1 MIRSA
6 LPARSDARRLLL
18 GTYLSALGT
27 GMTLPFL
34 YIYLH
39 EVRGIDAT
47 VVGLVVSW
55 MGVLSLA
62 LAGPWGALMDR
73 VGPRRVLLPLMV
85 VGACGAASWSL
96 VHHPWQAFVSASL
109 MATSASAVFSGSNTL
124 LATVTSEQERH
135 RVFGLSF
142 ALLNLGIGTG
152 GVVSGFI
159 ADIHHPGSFRVLYLV
174 DGVSWVLPALI
185 LASLPA
191 VGRAVPRAHDAEP
204 SGGYRTVF
212 ADRAFRR
219 LFAFSLLL
227 MACGYAQIEIG
238 LPAFA
243 TSVAHVSTHVVAWA
257 LVANTAVI
265 ASGQL
270 FMTARLHGRSRSRA
284 LAAAAAVIALSWLIL
299 AVGGFG
305 RHLGHALPIAATVVC
320 AAVFASAE
328 TMFSPM
334 LPALTNSLATDEL
347 RARYN
352 AAGSL
357 VWGITSIV
365 GPLTAAPLI
374 GHGLAAVWVAL
385 VVVGSLGAAALALS
399 LRRLLTPAQDG
410 RPEPHPVA
418 LPDPDPSGHTGVLR

>member
-6 LPARSDARRLLL
+6 LPARSDARRLLV

-34 YIYLH
+34 YVYLH

-47 VVGLVVSW
+47 VVGLVVAW
-55 MGVLSLA
+55 MGALSLV
-62 LAGPWGALMDR
+62 LAGPWGSLMDR
-73 VGPRRVLLPLMV
+73 VGPRRVILPLMV
-85 VGACGAASWSL
+85 LGACGAASWSL
-96 VHHPWQAFVSASL
+96 VRHPWQAFIAASL
-109 MATSASAVFSGSNTL
+109 MAAAGSAVFSGSNTL
-124 LATVTSEQERH
+124 LASLTSEEERQ

-159 ADIHHPGSFRVLYLV
+159 ADVHHPESFRVLYAV
-174 DGVSWVLPALI
+174 DGVSWLLPAFI
-185 LASLPA
+185 LGSMPL
-191 VGRAVPRAHDAEP
+191 VGRAIPRAHDAEP
-204 SGGYRTVF
+204 NGGYRTVF
-212 ADRAFRR
+212 ADRSFRR

-227 MACGYAQIEIG
+227 MSCGYAQIEVG

-243 TSVAHVSTHVVAWA
+243 TSVAHVSTRVVAWA
-257 LVANTAVI
+257 LAANTAVI
-265 ASGQL
+265 VCGQL
-270 FMTARLHGRSRSRA
+270 LVTARLQGRSRSRA
-284 LAAAAAVIALSWLIL
+284 LAAAASVIALSWLIL

-305 RHLGHALPIAATVVC
+305 RHAGAALPIIATLCC
-320 AAVFASAE
+320 ASVFAVAE
-328 TMFSPM
+328 TMFSPT
-334 LPALTNSLATDEL
+334 LPALTNSLASDEL

-374 GHGLAAVWVAL
+374 GHGLAGVWVAL
-385 VVVGSLGAAALALS
+385 IVAGSLGAAALALS
-399 LRRLLTPAQDG
+399 LRRLLTPSQDG
-410 RPEPHPVA
+410 RAIQRTPVTTA
-418 LPDPDPSGHTGVLR
+418 A

>member
-1 MIRSA
+1 M
-6 LPARSDARRLLL
+6 

-47 VVGLVVSW
+47 VVGIVVSW
-55 MGVLSLA
+55 MGALSLA

-73 VGPRRVLLPLMV
+73 VGPRLVLLPLMV

-109 MATSASAVFSGSNTL
+109 MSTAGSAVFSGFNTV
-124 LATVTSEQERH
+124 LATVTSEEERQ

-152 GVVSGFI
+152 GVVSGFL
-159 ADIHHPGSFRVLYLV
+159 ADVHHPDSFRVLYLV
-174 DGVSWVLPALI
+174 DGVSWLLPALI
-185 LASLPA
+185 LASMPA
-191 VGRAVPRAHDAEP
+191 VGRAVPQAHDAEP
-204 SGGYRTVF
+204 SGGYRTIF

-219 LFAFSLLL
+219 LFVFSLLL
-227 MACGYAQIEIG
+227 MSCGYAQIEVG

-243 TSVAHVSTHVVAWA
+243 TSVAHVSTRVVAWA

-265 ASGQL
+265 VCGQL
-270 FMTARLHGRSRSRA
+270 VMTARLQGRSRTRA
-284 LAAAAAVIALSWLIL
+284 LAAAASVIAFSWLIL

-305 RHLGHALPIAATVVC
+305 RHTGSAVPIIATVCC
-320 AAVFASAE
+320 AAVFAFAE

-357 VWGITSIV
+357 VWGITSIA

-374 GHGLAAVWVAL
+374 GHGLAGVWVVLIVA
-385 VVVGSLGAAALALS
+385 GSLGAAALALS
-399 LRRLLTPAQDG
+399 LRRLLTTAQDG
-410 RPEPHPVA
+410 R
-418 LPDPDPSGHTGVLR
+418 LDPDDALLADPELVGASEHLDLRQVDPA

>member
-6 LPARSDARRLLL
+6 LPARAEARRLLL
-18 GTYLSALGT
+18 GTYLAALGT

-34 YIYLH
+34 YVYLH
-39 EVRGIDAT
+39 VVRGMDAT
-47 VVGLVVSW
+47 VVGVVVSW

-62 LAGPWGALMDR
+62 LAGPWGSLMDR
-73 VGPRRVLLPLMV
+73 LGPRRVLLPLMV
-85 VGACGAASWSL
+85 LGACGAASWSL
-96 VHHPWQAFVSASL
+96 VHHPWQAFVAGSL
-109 MATSASAVFSGSNTL
+109 MATAAAAVFSGQNTV
-124 LATVTSEQERH
+124 LATVTSAAERQ

-152 GVVSGFI
+152 GIVSGFI
-159 ADIHHPGSFRVLYLV
+159 ADVHHASSFRVLYLV
-174 DGVSWVLPALI
+174 DGVSWLLPAVV
-185 LASLPA
+185 LASMPT
-191 VGRAVPRAHDAEP
+191 VGRAVAREPDAEP
-204 SGGYRTVF
+204 SGGYRAVF

-227 MACGYAQIEIG
+227 MACGYAQIEVG

-243 TSVAHVSTHVVAWA
+243 TTVGHVSTHVVAWA

-265 ASGQL
+265 ACGQL
-270 FMTARLHGRSRSRA
+270 VVTARIQGRSRSRV
-284 LAAAAAVIALSWLIL
+284 LAVAAAVIALSWLIL

-305 RHLGHALPIAATVVC
+305 RHAGAAVPIAGTVLC

-357 VWGITSIV
+357 VWGITSII

-374 GHGLAAVWVAL
+374 GHGLGGVWVAL
-385 VVVGSLGAAALALS
+385 IVTGSLCAAVLALS
-399 LRRLLTPAQDG
+399 LRRLLTPEQDG
-410 RPEPHPVA
+410 LSEHA
-418 LPDPDPSGHTGVLR
+418 AAASLISAT